1 MTDEDVGRA
10 CTERLD
16 YNNVLD
22 ISLQRKK
29 KFQRTT
35 CGRNGTNETPVA
47 DDTDDAT
54 QWWTTFISHGI
65 RESTRFVNTKK
76 TAPVARYAIQNETI
90 VIQA

>member
-29 KFQRTT
+29 
-35 CGRNGTNETPVA
+35 NSNERHVVEMEQMKP
-47 DDTDDAT
+47 
-54 QWWTTFISHGI
+54 
-65 RESTRFVNTKK
+65 
-76 TAPVARYAIQNETI
+76 P
-90 VIQA
+90 